1 MIISFYSLAITLTTV
16 GLQDIGQCAL
26 WSAGADERLV
36 EKEFLDIKTGK
47 TGSDSFEKKLA
58 RRFNG
63 ESVRF
68 GDSNALPEFCPL
80 KVSDKKVDL
89 VSYTGMIRIA
99 ELVVGKSSQY
109 FTLYACG
116 TSIAPEK
123 PSDSRL
129 GAENYRVS
137 MITDGYSEAAGIVMR
152 FAGKFPTF
160 MPSATITE
168 GGVFDSGG
176 TDEGV
181 MLFRTVFPQ
190 ESWLTHVLGRTFVTL
205 SQSISQISV
214 S

>member
-1 MIISFYSLAITLTTV
+1 MTR
-16 GLQDIGQCAL
+16 IGWDDVCLNAV
-26 WSAGADERLV
+26 WDADGEDEHLV
-36 EKEFLDIKTGK
+36 AKEFLDIQSGK
-47 TGSDSFEKKLA
+47 VSSDTFERKLL
-58 RRFNG
+58 RKLDG

-68 GDSNALPEFCPL
+68 GDSNSSPL
-80 KVSDKKVDL
+80 FEPVKVTEPKHDL
-89 VSYTGMIRIA
+89 VVYTGSIRIA

-109 FTLYACG
+109 FTLYAAG

-129 GAENYRVS
+129 GAEVYRVS

-168 GGVFDSGG
+168 GGVFDTGG
-176 TDEGV
+176 TNEGV

-190 ESWLTHVLGRTFVTL
+190 ESWLSHVQSRTFVTL